1 MSLQSEEMA
10 LTETAEKEVA
20 EYLGANTDFFQRH
33 PELLKD
39 MELPHQSGGALSL
52 IERQVQ
58 MLREEAAQHK
68 QKLEQLIQVAHE
80 NEQLGQRLH
89 RLTLTIIDTIDF
101 DELVNVL
108 QDTLHEDFQAEAVEL
123 HLYTHHEDESKPD
136 LDGFRE
142 FLDKGIPQCG
152 RLSPEKLK
160 YLFGPQADDVQ
171 STAMIPIKEEGI
183 LGILAIGSSDEHRF
197 HAGMGTE
204 YLTRLGE
211 VISKSLEVLSEPG
224 F

>member
-1 MSLQSEEMA
+1 MTLQSEETA
-10 LTETAEKEVA
+10 LSETAEKEVA
-20 EYLGANTDFFQRH
+20 DYLDANPDFFQRR

-39 MELPHQSGGALSL
+39 LELPHQSGSALSL

-58 MLREEAAQHK
+58 MLREEAGQHK

-80 NEQLGQRLH
+80 NEQLAQRLH

-123 HLYTHHEDESKPD
+123 HLYTHHEDETKPD

-142 FLDKGIPQCG
+142 FLDKGAPQCG

-160 YLFGPQADDVQ
+160 YLFGPQAEDVQ

>member
-1 MSLQSEEMA
+1 MVLS
-10 LTETAEKEVA
+10 ETAEKEVVD
-20 EYLGANTDFFQRH
+20 YLGTNPDFFQRH

-39 MELPHQSGGALSL
+39 LELPHQSGDALSL

-58 MLREEAAQHK
+58 MLREEATTHK
-68 QKLEQLIQVAHE
+68 QKLEELIRVAHE
-80 NEQLGQRLH
+80 NEQLAQRLH

-123 HLYTHHEDESKPD
+123 HIYTHHEDESKPD

-142 FLDKGIPQCG
+142 LLDKGAPQCG
-152 RLSPEKLK
+152 RLSPDKLE
-160 YLFGPQADDVQ
+160 YLFGPQAEDVK
-171 STAMIPIKEEGI
+171 STAMIPFREESI

-204 YLTRLGE
+204 YLSRLGE
-211 VISKSLEVLSEPG
+211 VISKSLEVRSEPG